1 MSLSPRTLSPV
12 ASPADPPDVAS
23 PLVVVLW
30 SMFGARRLYVDT
42 ADRRHVGWVDLNTGH
57 RSLIMPELA
66 SAFDAAV
73 AGADTD
79 TDTPSTPRRALEE
92 AIESA
97 LIDGLATQEP
107 PEAESLPEPLA
118 ARMADGV
125 ADIFSEEESA
135 MRHAYRG
142 KQAYSDWDVSAR
154 GARLA
159 ADEVDRPSVARW
171 AYQSAALAV
180 QDAEV
185 TPLFA

>member
-12 ASPADPPDVAS
+12 ESPADPSDVAS

-42 ADRRHVGWVDLNTGH
+42 VDRRHVGWVDLNTGH
-57 RSLIMPELA
+57 RSLIMPDLA

-73 AGADTD
+73 ADTD
-79 TDTPSTPRRALEE
+79 TASTPRRALDE

-97 LIDGLATQEP
+97 LVEGLAAQER
-107 PEAESLPEPLA
+107 PEAEPLPEPLA
-118 ARMADGV
+118 ERMMDGV
-125 ADIFSEEESA
+125 ADILSEEESA

-142 KQAYSDWDVSAR
+142 KQAFSDWDVSAR

-159 ADEVDRPSVARW
+159 ADEVDRPSVARL

-180 QDAEV
+180 RDSEV